1 MKNKFI
7 FKTRILI
14 EYYLVL
20 LIYLLLL
27 SLPINVVSFLGSFIF
42 QKIGPYTKTQKIVKK
57 NLLQIFPK
65 LIPKE
70 IKKESKKS
78 WSNTGKIFFELLVL
92 SKIVNKK
99 NNIRIEGQNYINKI
113 ISNKEKVIFIGI
125 HQSNWEILLPSIDNL
140 GIPVIGVYRHI
151 NNPYINKLIL
161 EIRKKS
167 IFTGKSFYTP
177 KGKKSA
183 QDILEGIKKN
193 MSIVLLI
200 DQKDSGGELID
211 FFNYQSKTQIGFIKI
226 ARKYNMKIVPVENI
240 RDKNNNFILKFHRP
254 IESTQKISDK
264 ELMTNIHQI
273 IEKWIS
279 ENPSNWFLQHNRFN

>member
-78 WSNTGKIFFELLVL
+78 WSNTGKIFLSYLCYQKLLI
-92 SKIVNKK
+92 K
-99 NNIRIEGQNYINKI
+99 KI
-113 ISNKEKVIFIGI
+113 I
-125 HQSNWEILLPSIDNL
+125 
-140 GIPVIGVYRHI
+140 
-151 NNPYINKLIL
+151 
-161 EIRKKS
+161 
-167 IFTGKSFYTP
+167 
-177 KGKKSA
+177 
-183 QDILEGIKKN
+183 
-193 MSIVLLI
+193 
-200 DQKDSGGELID
+200 
-211 FFNYQSKTQIGFIKI
+211 
-226 ARKYNMKIVPVENI
+226 
-240 RDKNNNFILKFHRP
+240 
-254 IESTQKISDK
+254 
-264 ELMTNIHQI
+264 
-273 IEKWIS
+273 
-279 ENPSNWFLQHNRFN
+279 